1 MSLWFERTYPYILMG
16 VAAFLWYRL
25 QLAFPDSDSVLS
37 STLSVSGIFVGFL
50 ATSKAILISMSSPII
65 ERLRTS
71 GYMAVLASY
80 IAQAIWLNLLFCMIN
95 VVGYF
100 KNQAE
105 IWFSIAWVALAV
117 GALTA
122 FIRVTHVMLQIFKH
136 H

>member
-1 MSLWFERTYPYILMG
+1 
-16 VAAFLWYRL
+16 
-25 QLAFPDSDSVLS
+25 
-37 STLSVSGIFVGFL
+37 
-50 ATSKAILISMSSPII
+50 MSSPII
-65 ERLRTS
+65 ERLRSS

-95 VVGYF
+95 VIGYF

-105 IWFSIAWVALAV
+105 MWFSITWVAFAV

-122 FIRVTHVMLQIFKH
+122 FVRVTHVMLKIFKH

>member
-1 MSLWFERTYPYILMG
+1 MNLWFERTYPYILMV
-16 VAAFLWYRL
+16 VAAFFWHRL
-25 QLAFPDSDSVLS
+25 QLSFPDSDSVLS

-65 ERLRTS
+65 ERLRSS

-95 VVGYF
+95 VIGYF
-100 KNQAE
+100 KNQPE
-105 IWFSIAWVALAV
+105 QWFAILWVSFAV
-117 GALTA
+117 GALVS
-122 FIRVTHVMLQIFKH
+122 FMRVTHVMLQIFKH